1 MRFDCGTESTAI
13 TDADDGSKCTA
24 TGDGANDVRST
35 CWDDD
40 VGMMAFDVVDDCD
53 DKDDVVDDDDEY
65 DGDVSVM

>member
-40 VGMMAFDVVDDCD
+40 IVDDCD
-53 DKDDVVDDDDEY
+53 DKDDVVDDADEY
-65 DGDVSVM
+65 DGDVAVM